1 MNDAPVPVSFGTLPD
16 GRPVDAYRLANSTGM
31 SVTVLTYGGIVQS
44 LHVPDRHGTVANVVL
59 GFGTLEDY
67 VLRSPYFGA
76 IIGRFANRIA
86 DGRFELVGVGHQ
98 LPVNEPPTSVHGG
111 DNGFDK
117 QLWQARPCADAQWV
131 GVRLTY
137 VSADGEEGY
146 PGTLRTE
153 VTYRLSREASTLRV
167 DYRASTDKPTVVNLT
182 NHSYFNLAGEGSG
195 SVLDHEVE
203 IRADRY
209 LPLTA
214 DLLPTGDLAP
224 VAGTPMDFR
233 TPHAIGERIRS
244 GHPQIVIARGY
255 DHNYV
260 LDRPGAA
267 PGDVLPAAR
276 VRDPRSGR
284 VLEVWTSEPG
294 IDFYTGNFLD
304 GSLVGTGGTS
314 YRQGDAF
321 ALEPEHFSNS
331 PNMPQFPT
339 TVLRPGETY
348 ESTTEYR
355 FLV

>member
-1 MNDAPVPVSFGTLPD
+1 LPD
-16 GRPVDAYRLANSTGM
+16 GRPVDAYRLVNTAGM

-76 IIGRFANRIA
+76 VIGRFANRIA
-86 DGRFELVGVGHQ
+86 DGRFELDGVGHE

-111 DNGFDK
+111 DHGFDK
-117 QLWQARPCADAQWV
+117 QLWRARPCADAQWV

-146 PGTLRTE
+146 PGALRTE
-153 VTYRLSREASTLRV
+153 VTYRLSREACTLRV

-195 SVLDHEVE
+195 SALDHEVE

-209 LPLTA
+209 LPLTP

-233 TPHAIGERIRS
+233 TPRAIGERIRS
-244 GHPQIVIARGY
+244 GFPQLVIARGY

-260 LDRPGAA
+260 LDRPEGA
-267 PGDVLPAAR
+267 PGAVLLAAR
-276 VRDPRSGR
+276 VREPRSGR
-284 VLEVWTSEPG
+284 MLEVWTSEPG

-304 GSLVGTGGTS
+304 GSLVGTGGAS

-348 ESTTEYR
+348 ASTSEYR
-355 FLV
+355 FPR